1 MLDQSDQDNSILVTP
16 KKRLQRWQKITL
28 WVMAPSIG
36 IWFYYFK
43 SPAWYEE
50 VQLSDGSKIT
60 IRQSLDDMQTIS
72 GGIGE
77 GVSIFGFDGQRY
89 ANKYQIDA
97 NDKLGIK
104 TPWIGL
110 YGNPVVMDRSTQGY
124 WYVISTFV
132 MCEKYMDFIR
142 FRLGSNWLE
151 KIPPKALADA
161 LAIQRQFPLTKIWDQ
176 SLYQYAPKQ
185 FYIEYR
191 YINDQWVI
199 QDEVDQVHQDKL
211 ANLRVDVS
219 GRFEGFYFSAEGK
232 RGHYEG
238 VTFKSRPHFIKLD
251 YKNNC

>member
-1 MLDQSDQDNSILVTP
+1 MNMQTQTEEINPLPNSPTTRRRRWKKIMLWALV
-16 KKRLQRWQKITL
+16 L
-28 WVMAPSIG
+28 SFG
-36 IWFYYFK
+36 IWLYYFK
-43 SPAWYEE
+43 PPAWYEE

-60 IRQSLDDMQTIS
+60 IRQSIDDIVSFS
-72 GGIGE
+72 GGIG
-77 GVSIFGFDGQRY
+77 DGGGWY

-110 YGNPVVMDRSTQGY
+110 YGNPVVMDRSPQGY

-132 MCEKYMDFIR
+132 MCEQYMDFIR
-142 FRLGSNWLE
+142 FRLGPNWQE
-151 KIPPKALADA
+151 KIPPKALVDA
-161 LAIQRQFPLTKIWDQ
+161 LAMQRHFPLTKIWAQ
-176 SLYQYAPKQ
+176 SLYQYGPKH

-199 QDEVDQVHQDKL
+199 QDEVDQVHHDKL
-211 ANLRVDVS
+211 ANLRVGVS
-219 GRFEGFYFSAEGK
+219 RRFEGFYFSAEGK